1 MIAAYK
7 KKPYF
12 IYFDMS
18 FLLFMASVKCEK
30 SLSWVSRLYSLHR
43 CFCKG
48 ARRKLRAGPP
58 PVRSL
63 RRQKRQPSP
72 LSAILRKAARYA
84 PDGPW
89 SPSPVHLPQ
98 TESAWRVAPSG
109 APFTRI
115 QQAVNAA
122 IDQHGAQEARIY
134 IRIEP
139 GIYRETVYILKAH
152 RR

>member
-1 MIAAYK
+1 MRKITILGISA
-7 KKPYF
+7 F
-12 IYFDMS
+12 T
-18 FLLFMASVKCEK
+18 
-30 SLSWVSRLYSLHR
+30 LHR

-48 ARRKLRAGPP
+48 CATQTPRGTTSRPQLTAAEAATFTIERYFAQGGA
-58 PVRSL
+58 
-63 RRQKRQPSP
+63 
-72 LSAILRKAARYA
+72 LSAPRWPLVAIAS
-84 PDGPW
+84 
-89 SPSPVHLPQ
+89 SPPQ

-139 GIYRETVYILKAH
+139 GIYRETVYILKA
-152 RR
+152 RRR